1 MKKFSKII
9 VVVESID
16 IEDSSGS
23 KANVALIKN
32 LHKAGFDLKVYHYT
46 RKDILLEDIPCFAI
60 KEKRN
65 TLMFFLSRGE
75 RLLRHKLNLDLH
87 KPLEKMF
94 GFSFTLF
101 NDRDSIVAGL
111 RKVTDF
117 KPDLVLTLSKG
128 GSFRPHHALLQMPEW
143 HNRWMAYIHDPY
155 PMHLYPR
162 PYAWVEPGYFQK
174 WRFVKEM
181 SLNAAFVAFPSYLLL
196 EWMGSYFKDFLS
208 KGLVIPHQIQEGSLN
223 GVELSEYLNHN
234 NFNLVHAGNLLHARD
249 PKGLIEGFKLF
260 LQRNPKAANQSRLLF
275 IGATQYFAEYLCR
288 QEQQHDSI
296 KVIAENRPM
305 EEVNKVQ
312 REASV
317 NIILEAKSEISPFLP
332 GKFPNC
338 VAADKPILLLGPY
351 YSETRRLF
359 GEDYKY
365 WAEIDEVENIAGIIE
380 GLYQIW
386 RDKSQSF
393 KLDRQD
399 LEYYL
404 SEKFLK
410 KTLDRILKLA

>member
-1 MKKFSKII
+1 MKKFYKII

-32 LHKAGFDLKVYHYT
+32 LHKAGFDLRVYHYT

-60 KEKRN
+60 KEKRSAW
-65 TLMFFLSRGE
+65 MFFLSRGE

-94 GFSFTLF
+94 GFSFTLY
-101 NDRDSIVAGL
+101 NDRDSIVEGL
-111 RKVTDF
+111 KKVTDYE
-117 KPDLVLTLSKG
+117 PDLVLTLSKG
-128 GSFRPHHALLQMPEW
+128 GSFRPHHALLEMPEW
-143 HNRWMAYIHDPY
+143 HNRWMGYIHDPY

-162 PYAWVEPGYFQK
+162 PYAWVEPGYNRK

-181 SLNAAFVAFPSYLLL
+181 SQKAAFVAFPSQLLL
-196 EWMGSYFKDFLS
+196 EWMGSYFKDYLT
-208 KGLVIPHQIQEGSLN
+208 KGIVIPHQIQEGSN
-223 GVELSEYLNHN
+223 QEKELPKYINPEK
-234 NFNLVHAGNLLHARD
+234 FNLVHAGNLLHARD

-260 LQRNPKAANQSRLLF
+260 LQRNPKAAIQSKLIF
-275 IGATQYFAEYLCR
+275 IGATQYFTEYLRR
-288 QEQQHDSI
+288 QEQLNYQI

-312 REASV
+312 KEASV

-351 YSETRRLF
+351 YSESRRLL

-365 WAEIDEVENIAGIIE
+365 WAEIDKVEKIAGMIE

-386 RDKSQSF
+386 RDKTQPF
-393 KLDRQD
+393 KLGRTD

-410 KTLDRILKLA
+410 KTLDRILKQA